1 MNKYIVRQNSTKEW
15 YFVLTAKN
23 GQVIVVSTPCTSKIQ
38 LMNKIESLKSN
49 VYTEEI
55 VYENQSVE

>member
-1 MNKYIVRQNSTKEW
+1 MNKYIVRQTKENAW

-23 GQVIVVSTPCTSKIQ
+23 DQVIVVSTPCISEIQ

-55 VYENQSVE
+55 VYEN